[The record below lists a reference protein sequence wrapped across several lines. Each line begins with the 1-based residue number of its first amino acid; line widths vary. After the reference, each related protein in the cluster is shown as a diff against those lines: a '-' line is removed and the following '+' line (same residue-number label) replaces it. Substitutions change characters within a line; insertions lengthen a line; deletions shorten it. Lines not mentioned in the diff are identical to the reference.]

1 MNIILLNEKII
12 LERLVSILHNKNDE
26 NYIYYLVAHNLKA
39 IRKEKGL
46 TQAKFA
52 ELCNYSEGFIMN
64 IESNKYLQT
73 FSLGTLWKF
82 AQVLDIDI
90 RELFIPIDDN
100 K

>member
-1 MNIILLNEKII
+1 M
-12 LERLVSILHNKNDE
+12 SILHNKNDE
-26 NYIYYLVAHNLKA
+26 NYIYYLVAHNLKS

-73 FSLGTLWKF
+73 FSLETLWMS

-90 RELFIPIDDN
+90 RELSIPIDD
-100 K
+100 KK

>member
-1 MNIILLNEKII
+1 M
-12 LERLVSILHNKNDE
+12 SILHNKNDE
-26 NYIYYLVAHNLKA
+26 NYIYYLVAHNLKS

-46 TQAKFA
+46 TQGKFA

>member
-1 MNIILLNEKII
+1 M
-12 LERLVSILHNKNDE
+12 SILHNKNDE
-26 NYIYYLVAHNLKA
+26 NYIYYLVAHNLKS
-39 IRKEKGL
+39 IRKKKGL
-46 TQAKFA
+46 IQAKFA

-90 RELFIPIDDN
+90 RELSIPIDDN

>member
-1 MNIILLNEKII
+1 M
-12 LERLVSILHNKNDE
+12 SILHNKNDE
-26 NYIYYLVAHNLKA
+26 NYIYYLVAHNLKY
-39 IRKEKGL
+39 IRKKKGL

>member
-1 MNIILLNEKII
+1 M
-12 LERLVSILHNKNDE
+12 SILHNKNDE

-39 IRKEKGL
+39 IRKEKVF

>member
-1 MNIILLNEKII
+1 
-12 LERLVSILHNKNDE
+12 
-26 NYIYYLVAHNLKA
+26 
-39 IRKEKGL
+39 
-46 TQAKFA
+46 
-52 ELCNYSEGFIMN
+52 MN
-64 IESNKYLQT
+64 IENNKYLQT

>member
-1 MNIILLNEKII
+1 MI
-12 LERLVSILHNKNDE
+12 NKNDE
-26 NYIYYLVAHNLKA
+26 NYVYYLVAKNLKKQ
-39 IRKEKGL
+39 RKTKGL
-46 TQAKFA
+46 TQHKFA
-52 ELCNYSEGFIMN
+52 ELCNYCDGFIMN

>member
-1 MNIILLNEKII
+1 
-12 LERLVSILHNKNDE
+12 
-26 NYIYYLVAHNLKA
+26 
-39 IRKEKGL
+39 
-46 TQAKFA
+46 
-52 ELCNYSEGFIMN
+52 MN

-90 RELFIPIDDN
+90 RVLYLQIDDN